1 MPGDAS
7 TLRPRRIFFALWP
20 SAFDAARIMDWAH
33 EAHRLCGGRVMRQDT
48 LHLTL
53 AFLGDTPAEK
63 VQELQS
69 TAPSWPAPVK
79 PLTLERFG
87 CFRGPRVVWA
97 GPGADDTR
105 RLSWLDALHDDLWR
119 RLEAL
124 GWRRPQETFRPHVSL
139 LRKAAPCD
147 LSELRLPPA
156 LTWMPEQCVLV
167 ASTPSDS
174 GSYYEV
180 LARMTLRTLE

>member
-1 MPGDAS
+1 MRSDHPAS
-7 TLRPRRIFFALWP
+7 RSRRLFFALWP
-20 SAFDAARIMDWAH
+20 SAADAARIMDWAH

-53 AFLGDTPAEK
+53 AFLGDTPADK
-63 VQELQS
+63 VRELQAA
-69 TAPSWPAPVK
+69 APSWPAPVQ

-97 GPGADDTR
+97 GPSASDDD
-105 RLSWLDALHDDLWR
+105 RLPWLDSLHDDLWR
-119 RLEAL
+119 RLEAM
-124 GWRRPQETFRPHVSL
+124 GWQRPQEAFRPHVSL
-139 LRKAAPCD
+139 LRKATPCD
-147 LSELRLPPA
+147 LGALRRPAA

-167 ASTPSDS
+167 ASTPSDT

-180 LARMTLRTLE
+180 LARMQLRALA